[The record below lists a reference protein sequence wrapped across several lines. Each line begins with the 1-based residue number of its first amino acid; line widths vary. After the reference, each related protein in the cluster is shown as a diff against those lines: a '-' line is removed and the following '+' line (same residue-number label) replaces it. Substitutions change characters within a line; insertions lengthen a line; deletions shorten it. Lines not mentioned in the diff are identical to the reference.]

1 MRFGIREVTDITF
14 RSIGNTNLGGFIFTD
29 KQPVMNINRAKMST
43 LDTTA
48 ATVYAQGGRGN
59 PRLLAW
65 DGDKTATFK
74 FDNALISSY
83 SLGILSGAAVDTS
96 QQLAFHQKD
105 RSYIATSSQS
115 EVSLNTIPG
124 SLLNVNSDYPLNVTN
139 LDPTYDAVSGP
150 AKYTTINQMTAVY
163 ISSISA
169 SGVITTSATHNL
181 PAGLPIAFVS
191 TGTLTGASLISTGIA
206 GETYFVTRDSN
217 LTATTFKIS
226 STYTNALAGN
236 SNVTP
241 TAFTGTVYVV
251 QMGAAVDSATTT
263 TLSTLT
269 PHNLS
274 VGQNVLVRGTSFAS
288 ITTGTDYYIRTVPTA
303 KTLTL
308 ASDSALTTPVTFTAT
323 SGNTL
328 GTLAFPGTAGV
339 GVSVGGV
346 TYLRN
351 NTGNFR
357 VGDQLITI
365 TNTSGMTIGQIYTI
379 DAIVAGTTTYSLRDP
394 AGNTFPFTG
403 SSGNNFAQ
411 VLSPLPLVAGSTS
424 SNAGQLKFA
433 FSNIIG
439 NLLNTTLSVTTSGT
453 TVFTGSVAHGLTTG
467 QTVYFNTDSTAGVT
481 RGIPYYVNYSGVT
494 NAFNIRLTPSGSNIS
509 LGAQTVAFS
518 AYYEAQSIPGTNSC
532 IDYYV
537 VDPNANTTSFAVS
550 PIQFGGYYYIEA
562 NTIFRGLDGNDFAGQ
577 ITIPKGKIKTQF
589 TLTMSPTGDPT
600 VTSFE
605 IEALPGRTLQ
615 NKNTDVLYE
624 ILISG
629 QILDRPDSDISF

>member
-14 RSIGNTNLGGFIFTD
+14 RSIGNTNLGPYVFTD

-65 DGDKTATFK
+65 DGDKAVTFK
-74 FDNALISSY
+74 FDNALISPT
-83 SLGILSGAAVDTS
+83 SLAILNGASVDNT

-105 RSYIATSSQS
+105 KSYVATSSQS
-115 EVSLNTIPG
+115 EVLLNTIPG

-139 LDPTYDAVSGP
+139 LDPTYDLVSGP
-150 AKYTTINQMTAVY
+150 AKYTTINQITAVY

-191 TGTLTGASLISTGIA
+191 TGTLTGATLMTTG
-206 GETYFVTRDSN
+206 TVKYFVTRDSN
-217 LTATTFKIS
+217 LSATTFKIS

-236 SNVTP
+236 SDVTP
-241 TAFTGTVYVV
+241 TAFTGTVYIV
-251 QMGAAVDSATTT
+251 QFGAAVDSTTTT

-269 PHNLS
+269 PHNLT
-274 VGQNVLVRGTSFAS
+274 VGLPIAIDGATFAGISQNTVYYVR
-288 ITTGTDYYIRTVPTA
+288 TTPTA
-303 KTLTL
+303 KTFTI
-308 ASDSALTTPVTFTAT
+308 SQDSGLTTAYPLTAV

-328 GTLAFPGTAGV
+328 GTIVLTNRPGT
-339 GVSVGGV
+339 GVSVGGI
-346 TYLRN
+346 TYIQS
-351 NTGNFR
+351 NTANLKI
-357 VGDQLITI
+357 GDQIVALT
-365 TNTSGMTIGQIYTI
+365 TTAGFSLGQIYTVDSI
-379 DAIVAGTTTYSLRDP
+379 IVGTTTFSFKDP
-394 AGNTFPFTG
+394 AGNTFTMIGATG
-403 SSGNNFAQ
+403 NPIVQ

-424 SNAGQLKFA
+424 PDAGKLKFA

-439 NLLNTTLSVTTSGT
+439 NLSNTTLSVTTSGT

-481 RGIPYYVNYSGVT
+481 RGIPYYINYSGVT

-509 LGAQTVAFS
+509 LGTQTVAFN
-518 AYYEAQSIPGTNSC
+518 AYYEAQSIPGTNTF

-537 VDPNANTTSFAVS
+537 IDPNTNTTSFAVS
-550 PIQFGGYYYIEA
+550 PLQFGGYYYIEA

-615 NKNTDVLYE
+615 NKGTDVLYE
-624 ILISG
+624 IQISG
-629 QILDRPDSDISF
+629 ATLDKPDSDISL